1 MRGEGDGPVGGRRR
15 EGCCDDDTSGEP
27 QCHGGDQCDIDRRL
41 QIRGM
46 PPTIAATRGGLGA
59 NRLEI
64 KASVDVL
71 GDWVWLG
78 VH

>member
-1 MRGEGDGPVGGRRR
+1 
-15 EGCCDDDTSGEP
+15 
-27 QCHGGDQCDIDRRL
+27 
-41 QIRGM
+41 
-46 PPTIAATRGGLGA
+46 LGA